1 MDWVFVIATVVLTIV
16 CITLLYFLR
25 KFVLIVMICED
36 DYNVAIDSLIEAEE
50 RLGGIVEIP
59 LFFDS
64 PEVKALV
71 DEAIEE
77 VQLARIEI
85 TKAAERFV
93 ARSNQKYILV
103 HEEGIELTE
112 SDASSLPDTISQGI
126 NNGRT

>member
-1 MDWVFVIATVVLTIV
+1 
-16 CITLLYFLR
+16 
-25 KFVLIVMICED
+25 MICED

-77 VQLARIEI
+77 VQMARIEI

-103 HEEGIELTE
+103 HEEEGTEITE
-112 SDASSLPDTISQGI
+112 SDMASLPDTISQGI
-126 NNGRT
+126 NNGRA